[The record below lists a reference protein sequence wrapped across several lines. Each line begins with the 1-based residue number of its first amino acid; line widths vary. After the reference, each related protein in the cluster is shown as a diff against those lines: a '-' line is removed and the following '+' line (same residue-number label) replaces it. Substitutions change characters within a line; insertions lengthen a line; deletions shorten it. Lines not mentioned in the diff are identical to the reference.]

1 MVQKFSKKLSKEHV
15 ISNMIPLFNIL
26 AGDEQDSVRLLVVEA
41 LISISELFTNEEISK
56 YLMNVLRGLSN
67 DKSWRVR
74 YMVAD
79 KYVQVISINYIY
91 IQFTV
96 FLFQN

>member
-1 MVQKFSKKLSKEHV
+1 M